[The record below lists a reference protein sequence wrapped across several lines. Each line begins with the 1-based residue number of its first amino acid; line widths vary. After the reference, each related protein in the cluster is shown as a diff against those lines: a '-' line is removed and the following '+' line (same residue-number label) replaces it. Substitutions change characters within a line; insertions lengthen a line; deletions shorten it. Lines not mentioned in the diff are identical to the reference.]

1 MLLAIDIGNT
11 NISVGLFDAEKL
23 EARWRLATDI
33 ARTADEYAVILRD
46 LIESDRLH
54 LGDVKNAAICS
65 SVPPAVGVFTDICQ
79 RYIGITPLVVGAGT
93 KSGIRIL
100 YDDPRQVG
108 PDRVVDA
115 VAALELYGGPVIVVD
130 FGTATVFDAVSADGD
145 YLGGAIAP
153 GIGISTDALY
163 KHASLLSPVELVTP
177 PHAIGRN
184 TTHSMQSGI
193 VFGYIGLVEALL
205 ARIQEELGAKATVVA
220 TGGLASAIASQI
232 KTIDV
237 INPDLT
243 LLGLRLIF
251 DLNRTAQ
258 SGSRHVR

>member
-11 NISVGLFDAEKL
+11 NISVGLFKDDKL
-23 EARWRLATDI
+23 ESRWRLATDV
-33 ARTADEYAVILRD
+33 ARTADEYAVILRN
-46 LIESDRLH
+46 LIESDHLH
-54 LGDVKNAAICS
+54 LSDITNAAICS
-65 SVPPAVGVFTDICQ
+65 SVPPTVGVFTDICQ
-79 RYIGITPLVVGAGT
+79 RYLGITPLIVGAGT
-93 KSGIRIL
+93 KSGIRVL

-108 PDRVVDA
+108 PDRIVDA

-153 GIGISTDALY
+153 GIGISTEALY
-163 KHASLLSPVELVTP
+163 QHASLLSPVELVTP

-205 ARIQEELGAKATVVA
+205 ARFQEELGAKATVVA
-220 TGGLASAIASQI
+220 TGGLAPGIASQI
-232 KTIDV
+232 KAIDV

-243 LLGLRLIF
+243 LLGLHRIF

-258 SGSRHVR
+258 SGSRRVR